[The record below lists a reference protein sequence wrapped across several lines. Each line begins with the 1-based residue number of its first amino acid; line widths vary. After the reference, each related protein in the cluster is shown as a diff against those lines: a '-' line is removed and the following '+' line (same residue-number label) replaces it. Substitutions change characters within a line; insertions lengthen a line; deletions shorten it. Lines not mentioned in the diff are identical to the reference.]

1 MAAPN
6 IVNVA
11 TITGITTFIAGIA
24 TVGASAGV
32 TTCCLN
38 AASSGKVLKINALT
52 AAAIGSTTGVTLNI
66 DTAGSNCNWC
76 SKYSIIS
83 NNDCGSFK
91 FSLILISKENSF
103 YLEEGRQIPGVVAQS
118 NAGTLDVIC
127 SYEEIYSRRIT
138 MAHVN
143 IDASANHSNSNNQW

>member
-11 TITGITTFIAGIA
+11 TITGITTYHAGIA

-32 TTCCLN
+32 TTVVIN

-52 AAAIGSTTGVTLNI
+52 AASIGATTGVTLNYY
-66 DTAGSNCNWC
+66 DTAGRHTAAASTV
-76 SKYSIIS
+76 SMGTTIS
-83 NNDCGSFK
+83 VPTNS
-91 FSLILISKENSF
+91 SLILISKENSF
-103 YLEEGRQIPGVVAQS
+103 YLEEDRQIGVVAQS

-127 SYEEIYSRRIT
+127 SYEEIS
-138 MAHVN
+138 
-143 IDASANHSNSNNQW
+143 

>member
-11 TITGITTFIAGIA
+11 TITGITTYHAGIA

-32 TTCCLN
+32 TTVVIN

-52 AAAIGSTTGVTLNI
+52 AASIGATTGVTLNYY
-66 DTAGSNCNWC
+66 DTAGRHTAAASTVSMGTTINVPTN
-76 SKYSIIS
+76 S
-83 NNDCGSFK
+83 
-91 FSLILISKENSF
+91 SLILISKENSF
-103 YLEEGRQIPGVVAQS
+103 YLEEGRQIGVIAQT

-127 SYEEIYSRRIT
+127 SYEEIS
-138 MAHVN
+138 
-143 IDASANHSNSNNQW
+143 

>member
-11 TITGITTFIAGIA
+11 TITGITTYHAGIA

-32 TTCCLN
+32 TTVVIN

-52 AAAIGSTTGVTLNI
+52 AAAIGSTTGVTLNYY
-66 DTAGSNCNWC
+66 DTAGRHTAAIRTVSLGTT
-76 SKYSIIS
+76 IS
-83 NNDCGSFK
+83 VPTNS
-91 FSLILISKENSF
+91 SLIVVSKENSL
-103 YLEEGRQIPGVVAQS
+103 YLEEGRQIGVVAQS

-127 SYEEIYSRRIT
+127 SYEEIS
-138 MAHVN
+138 
-143 IDASANHSNSNNQW
+143 